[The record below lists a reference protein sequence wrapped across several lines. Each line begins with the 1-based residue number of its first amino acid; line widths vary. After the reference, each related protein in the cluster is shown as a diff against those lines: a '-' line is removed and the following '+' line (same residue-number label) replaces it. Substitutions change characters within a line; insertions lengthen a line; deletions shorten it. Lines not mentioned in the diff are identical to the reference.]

1 MGKKN
6 DGAIF
11 LELPETEE
19 WKKLGLPKE
28 LGNNLKMVYQR
39 KEKDKPAEFLE
50 VWNPDKEYPS
60 SCIITNVSSTLGG
73 FKLMQAG
80 TEIVNMQGTSKDPKH
95 GYNSWIDFMR
105 AAYQKIGLENG
116 LVGGCPVDNYIYERD
131 ENGDEIAI
139 PCAHSVYPAGAHVY
153 EMVGGQIDPNNF
165 YLVSLCSRHNKAG
178 TIRTYMKLEQ
188 AVLAIKLNN
197 FMK

>member
-50 VWNPDKEYPS
+50 VWNPD
-60 SCIITNVSSTLGG
+60 
-73 FKLMQAG
+73 
-80 TEIVNMQGTSKDPKH
+80 
-95 GYNSWIDFMR
+95 
-105 AAYQKIGLENG
+105 
-116 LVGGCPVDNYIYERD
+116 
-131 ENGDEIAI
+131 
-139 PCAHSVYPAGAHVY
+139 
-153 EMVGGQIDPNNF
+153 
-165 YLVSLCSRHNKAG
+165 
-178 TIRTYMKLEQ
+178 
-188 AVLAIKLNN
+188 
-197 FMK
+197 

>member
-116 LVGGCPVDNYIYERD
+116 LVGGCSVDNYIYERD
-131 ENGDEIAI
+131 ENGDLLPDEKRLTKIGKFI
-139 PCAHSVYPAGAHVY
+139 RSTSVDELPQLFNVLKGD
-153 EMVGGQIDPNNF
+153 MSLIGPRPLLPQ
-165 YLVSLCSRHNKAG
+165 YLPLYSK
-178 TIRTYMKLEQ
+178 E
-188 AVLAIKLNN
+188 
-197 FMK
+197 

>member
-116 LVGGCPVDNYIYERD
+116 LVGGCSVDNYIYERD

-139 PCAHSVYPAGAHVY
+139 PCAHSVNQQVHMYMKWLADKLTLIIFIWFHCV
-153 EMVGGQIDPNNF
+153 V
-165 YLVSLCSRHNKAG
+165 V
-178 TIRTYMKLEQ
+178 TIRQ
-188 AVLAIKLNN
+188 ALYVLI
-197 FMK
+197 

>member
-50 VWNPDKEYPS
+50 VWNPDKEY
-60 SCIITNVSSTLGG
+60 LL
-73 FKLMQAG
+73 LM
-80 TEIVNMQGTSKDPKH
+80 
-95 GYNSWIDFMR
+95 
-105 AAYQKIGLENG
+105 
-116 LVGGCPVDNYIYERD
+116 
-131 ENGDEIAI
+131 
-139 PCAHSVYPAGAHVY
+139 
-153 EMVGGQIDPNNF
+153 
-165 YLVSLCSRHNKAG
+165 
-178 TIRTYMKLEQ
+178 IRWL
-188 AVLAIKLNN
+188 
-197 FMK
+197 

>member
-80 TEIVNMQGTSKDPKH
+80 TEIVNMQGTSKVK
-95 GYNSWIDFMR
+95 SKS
-105 AAYQKIGLENG
+105 A
-116 LVGGCPVDNYIYERD
+116 GG
-131 ENGDEIAI
+131 
-139 PCAHSVYPAGAHVY
+139 
-153 EMVGGQIDPNNF
+153 
-165 YLVSLCSRHNKAG
+165 
-178 TIRTYMKLEQ
+178 
-188 AVLAIKLNN
+188 
-197 FMK
+197 